1 MELIFELRKR
11 ARMIR
16 INQLKLSPEHTQ
28 QDMRNAIKHSLK
40 LNDEIEFEYRI
51 VKQSIDARHK
61 PEILYV
67 YAVNVK
73 IKNESL
79 ENKIIKRVNNNNIM
93 LTTENKYVFPYTSNI
108 MNHENSL
115 RPVII
120 GFGPAG
126 MFCALFL
133 ARCGLKPIVVER
145 GQCVEERI
153 KTVDEFWSK
162 NELNI
167 NSNVQFGEGGAGTF
181 SDGKLNTMI
190 KDPTGR
196 IAKVLE
202 TFVEAGADAS
212 ILYNNKPHIGTDVL
226 CNIVRNIRK
235 EIIHLGGE
243 VRFNTCLE
251 GIDAPN
257 NKVKSIKIRDIRD
270 CNSKTSQIDCNTVVM
285 AIGHSAR
292 DTFSMI
298 HEIGIQMTSKSF
310 AVGLRIEHPQEF
322 INYNTYGDTSYK
334 NLPVADYKV
343 TYQASTGRGVYSFCM
358 CPGGYVVNAS
368 SENEMLAING
378 MSYSKR
384 GSKNANSALI
394 VTVTPQD
401 FDGDGPLAG
410 IEFQRNLER
419 AAYKEGKGSIP
430 VQLASDFINNKVSTG
445 FGKVVP
451 CIKGSYQFSNIRNIL
466 PEYISQTIIEGLEN
480 FNCLIKGYS
489 MDDAVFS
496 GIESRTS
503 SPVRIIR
510 DDIGESNV
518 KGVFPCGEGAGYA
531 GGITSAAIDGIKTA
545 ERIAQIIAQN
555 I

>member
-1 MELIFELRKR
+1 
-11 ARMIR
+11 MIR
-16 INQLKLSPEHTQ
+16 INQLKLMPEHTD
-28 QDMRNAIKHSLK
+28 QDMLKAIRHSLK
-40 LNDEIEFEYRI
+40 VNDEIELEYKV
-51 VKQSIDARHK
+51 VKRSIDARHK

-73 IKNESL
+73 IKNQTL
-79 ENKIIKRVNNNNIM
+79 EKNIIKKVNNNNIM
-93 LTTENKYVFPYTSNI
+93 LTTENKYDFPYTI
-108 MNHENSL
+108 NSFTEAKNS
-115 RPVII
+115 RPIII

-133 ARCGLKPIVVER
+133 ARCGLKPIVIER
-145 GQCVEERI
+145 GQCVEERM
-153 KTVDEFWSK
+153 KTVNEFWTK
-162 NELNI
+162 NLLDI

-235 EIIHLGGE
+235 EIIRLGGE

-451 CIKGSYQFSNIRNIL
+451 CIKGSYQFSNIINIL
-466 PEYISQTIIEGLEN
+466 PEYFSQTIIEGLEN

>member
-1 MELIFELRKR
+1 
-11 ARMIR
+11 MIR

-61 PEILYV
+61 PEIIYV
-67 YAVNVK
+67 YAVNVT
-73 IKNESL
+73 IKNQGV
-79 ENKIIKRVNNNNIM
+79 ENKIIKKVNNNNVM
-93 LTTENKYVFPYTSNI
+93 LTKENKYSFPSSLFSDKQG
-108 MNHENSL
+108 NSL
-115 RPVII
+115 RPIII

-133 ARCGLKPIVVER
+133 ARCGLKPIVLER
-145 GQCVEERI
+145 GQCVEDRM
-153 KTVDEFWSK
+153 KTVAQFWSK
-162 NELNI
+162 NELDI

-190 KDPTGR
+190 KDPSGR

-235 EIIHLGGE
+235 EIISLGGE

-257 NKVKSIKIRDIRD
+257 SKVKSIQVRDTSNL
-270 CNSKTSQIDCNTVVM
+270 NSKTEQIDCDSVVM

-298 HEIGIQMTSKSF
+298 HETGLEMISKSF
-310 AVGLRIEHPQEF
+310 ALGLRIEHPQEF
-322 INYNTYGDTSYK
+322 INYNTYGETTYK

-368 SENEMLAING
+368 SEKEMLAING

-384 GSKNANSALI
+384 DSKNANSALI
-394 VTVTPQD
+394 VTVTPED
-401 FDGDGPLAG
+401 FDGNGPLAG
-410 IEFQRNLER
+410 IEFQRKLER
-419 AAYKEGKGSIP
+419 AAYKEGKGSVP
-430 VQLASDFINNKVSTG
+430 VQLAVDFINNRVSTE
-445 FGKVVP
+445 FGKVKP
-451 CIKGSYQFSNIRNIL
+451 CIKGSYQFANIRNIL

-480 FNCLIKGYS
+480 FNHLIKGYN

-510 DDIGESNV
+510 DDNGESSV
-518 KGVFPCGEGAGYA
+518 KGIFPCGEGAGYA

-545 ERIAQIIAQN
+545 EKIAQN
-555 I
+555 YIK